1 MDQFFVLG
9 CFHEFVPSEIVSE
22 KWMLIFVIVQ
32 FFTMLNTI
40 FTNVF
45 YKFLNNERYVKAM
58 KATSCPCLKAY
69 QKCDEFKN
77 TSLNTYV
84 YLTELR

>member
-32 FFTMLNTI
+32 IFTMLNTI
-40 FTNVF
+40 FTNIF
-45 YKFLNNERYVKAM
+45 YNLSKQEWYVKGII
-58 KATSCPCLKAY
+58 T
-69 QKCDEFKN
+69 KN
-77 TSLNTYV
+77 VMNLIIQV
-84 YLTELR
+84 